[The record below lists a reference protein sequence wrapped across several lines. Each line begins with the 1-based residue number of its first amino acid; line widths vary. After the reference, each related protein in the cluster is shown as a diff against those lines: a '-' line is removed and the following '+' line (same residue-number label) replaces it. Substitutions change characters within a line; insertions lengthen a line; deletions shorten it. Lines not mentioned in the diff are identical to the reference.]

1 MLKNDLRMTG
11 VQREKLERDIERM
24 LKQVDGK
31 SVSRRELI
39 KRGAAIGVGGYG
51 LAAALN
57 TVSGSGRASAR
68 NLMSVL
74 QDDPGAGVFGG
85 TLRIAEIGEPPTLDE
100 HQTTVGVTATTG
112 YLMYETLVTYDSQY
126 GIAPELAE
134 SWSVSEDQLS
144 HTFNL
149 KQGVTFHNGEP
160 FTSADVLASLERWGQ
175 ISGVGKNL
183 FEATASLEAPDENT
197 VVWNFT
203 RPYGTVYVA
212 LSHNTQAPVIYPKS
226 VIDAGSLEPNESA
239 IGTGPYKLV
248 EWKPDAYIRFERFDD
263 YVQVEGGPNG
273 YGGTK
278 YAYADVVEIIP
289 VPDPSARVAGMQA
302 GDYHHAIN
310 ITNDNYEL
318 LRDYPGLVTTIE
330 TPKDWPVFFL
340 NWQSPIF
347 QDNLAMREAVQAALN
362 HEPLLQSAYGTEDFY
377 ALDPGLMMT
386 QTAWWTDAGGDRFNI
401 NDPDLAKAK
410 LEEAGY
416 DGAPIRFMASQEYGY
431 MYATGAP
438 AAQQLEAVGMTVDL
452 QSPDWATVV
461 ERRAKPEEW
470 DMFVTG
476 HGFVPDPSQISYVG
490 QMNIYPGWWNS
501 EESLALA
508 EELLALSDFD
518 ARYPIWEEVQAN
530 AYTEIPAIKIGD
542 GASISVVAD
551 NVGGWDPQFE
561 RGVKY
566 WNLWIKE

>member
-1 MLKNDLRMTG
+1 MDYRERD
-11 VQREKLERDIERM
+11 VQRLLMAIKD
-24 LKQVDGK
+24 KD
-31 SVSRRELI
+31 VSRRELV
-39 KRGAAIGVGGYG
+39 KRGAAVGLGSYALLG
-51 LAAALN
+51 ALGAVTGRNAFQARALA
-57 TVSGSGRASAR
+57 S
-68 NLMSVL
+68 ML
-74 QDDPGAGVFGG
+74 QDDPASGTYGG

-112 YLMYETLVTYDSQY
+112 YCMYETLVTYDAEY

-134 SWSVSEDQLS
+134 SWEISEDQLT
-144 HTFNL
+144 HTFHL
-149 KQGVTFHNGEP
+149 RQGVLFHNGEEM
-160 FTSADVLASLERWGQ
+160 TSADVVASLERWGQ
-175 ISGVGKNL
+175 ISGVGQNL
-183 FEATASLEAPDENT
+183 FEATATLDATDEYT
-197 VVWNFT
+197 VTWNFT

-239 IGTGPYKLV
+239 IGTGPYRMV
-248 EWKPDAYIRFERFDD
+248 EWRPDAFIRFERWEE
-263 YVQVEGGPNG
+263 YTPYEGGPNG

-278 YAYADVVEIIP
+278 YAYPDVIEIVP
-289 VPDPSARVAGMQA
+289 VPDTSARVAGLQA
-302 GDYHHAIN
+302 GDYHWAQDVP
-310 ITNDNYEL
+310 NDNYEI
-318 LRDYPGLVTTIE
+318 LRDYPGLVTTIDVP
-330 TPKDWPVFFL
+330 TNWPVFFL

-347 QDNLAMREAVQAALN
+347 QDNLPMREAVQAALN
-362 HEPLLQSAYGTEDFY
+362 HEPLLQSAYGTEEFY
-377 ALDPGLMMT
+377 VLDPGLMMT
-386 QTAWWTDAGGDRFNI
+386 QTAWWTDAGGDRYNM
-401 NDPDLAKAK
+401 NDPELARAK

-438 AAQQLEAVGMTVDL
+438 AAQQLEAVGFNVDL
-452 QSPDWATVV
+452 QTPDWATVV

-508 EELLALSDFD
+508 EELLALTEFD
-518 ARYPIWEEVQAN
+518 DRYPLWEQVQEK

-542 GASISVVAD
+542 GADISVISED
-551 NVGGWDPQFE
+551 LGGWDTQFE

>member
-1 MLKNDLRMTG
+1 MLKNDLRMSG
-11 VQREKLERDIERM
+11 SDREKLDFDVQRLLKAVNGRD
-24 LKQVDGK
+24 L
-31 SVSRRELI
+31 SRRELV
-39 KRGAAIGVGGYG
+39 KRGAALGVSGYG
-51 LAAALN
+51 LMAALN
-57 TVSGSGRASAR
+57 AVGGGNRAQARGLTSLLQEDPASG
-68 NLMSVL
+68 NY
-74 QDDPGAGVFGG
+74 GG

-112 YLMYETLVTYDSQY
+112 YCMYETLVTYDADY
-126 GIAPELAE
+126 GITPELAE
-134 SWSVSEDQLS
+134 SWEVSEDGLTV
-144 HTFNL
+144 TFNL

-160 FTSADVLASLERWGQ
+160 FTAADCVASHERWGQ

-183 FEATASLEAPDENT
+183 FEATDSLEAVDDNT
-197 VVWNFT
+197 FVWHLT
-203 RPYGTVYVA
+203 QPYGTIFVA

-226 VIDAGSLEPNESA
+226 VIDAGSLEPIEDG

-248 EWKPDAYIRFERFDD
+248 EWRPDAYIRFERFDD
-263 YVQVEGGPNG
+263 YVAYEGGPNG

-278 YAYADVVEIIP
+278 YAYADVIEITP

-302 GDYHHAIN
+302 GDYDYAVDIS
-310 ITNDNYEL
+310 NDNYDIL
-318 LRDYPGLVTTIE
+318 KDYSGLVTTIE
-330 TPKDWPVFFL
+330 IPTNWPVFFI

-362 HEPLLQSAYGTEDFY
+362 MEPLLQSAYGSEEFW
-377 ALDPGLMMT
+377 AADPGLMMT
-386 QTAWWTDAGGDRFNI
+386 QTQWYTDAGGDRYNM
-401 NDPDLAKAK
+401 NDPELAKSK

-438 AAQQLEAVGMTVDL
+438 GAQQLEEVGFTVDL

-476 HGFVPDPSQISYVG
+476 HGFVPDPTQVSYVG
-490 QMNIYPGWWNS
+490 QMNIYPGWWNDPDSLELSQELASLS
-501 EESLALA
+501 EFE
-508 EELLALSDFD
+508 D
-518 ARYPIWEEVQAN
+518 RMPIWEEIQAN
-530 AYTEIPAIKIGD
+530 AYTQIPALKIGD
-542 GASISVVAD
+542 GADISVVSE
-551 NVGGWDPQFE
+551 NVGGWSPQFE

-566 WNLWIKE
+566 WNLWLK